1 MSKIPHAIWAGAGLL
16 AFAATLVYVAI
27 SKETEP
33 ALRKATVA
41 VNSMPPPVEQLSVPR
56 ATVQTYFQESLPT
69 PTQQSAPPANPP
81 PVVDPE
87 REATERLDNEI
98 RRQTADY
105 SLSFRPGV
113 YVDEPIPEFVITVH
127 RATALNGSD
136 IVTEYS
142 RHLHSPADTWSLE
155 MESRLRTFF
164 ASQPEIARVRVVI
177 SCRAPQCVVQLVRKS
192 SSEGSPG
199 LSQQFLDRLKQEAWF
214 NENLRTGSTRGNM
227 REFRHEML
235 TFVRRSPPAK

>member
-1 MSKIPHAIWAGAGLL
+1 MSKISHVIWTGAGLL
-16 AFAATLVYVAI
+16 ALAAALLYVAI
-27 SKETEP
+27 SKRAEP
-33 ALRKATVA
+33 AFRNPTVA
-41 VNSMPPPVEQLSVPR
+41 VNPIPTPVEQLSVPQV
-56 ATVQTYFQESLPT
+56 AGQASFQESLPT
-69 PTQQSAPPANPP
+69 PPQQSAHPANPP

-113 YVDEPIPEFVITVH
+113 YVDEPIPEFVITVN

-136 IVTEYS
+136 IVAEYS
-142 RHLHSPADTWSLE
+142 QHLHSPADAWSQE
-155 MESRLRTFF
+155 MESRLRAFF
-164 ASQPEIARVRVVI
+164 ESQPEISNVRAVI
-177 SCRAPQCVVQLVRKS
+177 SCRAPQCVVQLVWSS

-199 LSQQFLDRLKQEAWF
+199 LLQQFLERLKQNAWF

-227 REFRHEML
+227 REFRHNML
-235 TFVRRSPPAK
+235 TFVRRSPPAE